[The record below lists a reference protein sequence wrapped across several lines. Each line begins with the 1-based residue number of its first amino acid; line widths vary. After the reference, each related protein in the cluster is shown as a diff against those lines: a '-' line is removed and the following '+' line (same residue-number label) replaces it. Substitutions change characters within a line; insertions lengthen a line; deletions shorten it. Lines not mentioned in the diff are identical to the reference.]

1 MPARWLRLRRNG
13 IRIGIALCQREI
25 TAVVLG
31 RKHSPSS
38 RAPVCLEGE
47 GAERREELARGFL
60 EARKALE
67 KSIGQS
73 TEGARVFV
81 TLLPPLA
88 DARVLSLPPMRKS
101 EVQAVVARDVAR
113 YFLGARRSQVVGTRV
128 PRGRTWR
135 GSADSERPLP
145 VLAAAASLSLLEDV
159 RQATVGV
166 GWAVQ
171 SFSAAHS
178 AWMNLPSAILDQPVR
193 GLVAVVE
200 STAHVV
206 RLDGPNPT
214 AVRKIPSSEGSAIAG
229 ALGEGEGKGKGKVRV
244 LASPQAFEVLQSQLA
259 SHGLTAVR
267 DSNGWAGPREAAASR
282 ADATELELLPATIS
296 VHRKE
301 RDRRRAVS
309 LFAAAAVLILAS
321 LATHFL
327 GVQRELATVRDR
339 RAEIR
344 GEVAPLLAARDSL
357 DLLTLQV
364 ESMEEISRRTPVWT
378 RALVELAALLPREI
392 YLTGFYASGDT
403 VELEAAGAGA
413 GQAIQVLRGA
423 GIFEELRLEGVV
435 ERELE
440 DGETAVERF
449 RLWAQV
455 PPVPVNGG

>member
-1 MPARWLRLRRNG
+1 MPGRALRLGRNG

-38 RAPVCLEGE
+38 RAPVCLEEE
-47 GAERREELARGFL
+47 GTERRDELARGFL
-60 EARKALE
+60 EVRKALE

-88 DARVLSLPPMRKS
+88 DARILSLPPMRKA

-113 YFLGARRSQVVGTRV
+113 YFLGARRSQVVGTRL
-128 PRGRTWR
+128 PRGKGWR
-135 GSADSERPLP
+135 GPAGSDPSFP

-159 RQATVGV
+159 RQASGGM

-178 AWMNLPSAILDQPVR
+178 AWMNLPSSIPDQPVR

-206 RLDGPNPT
+206 RLDGRNPT
-214 AVRKIPSSEGSAIAG
+214 AVRKIPSSDGSAIAG
-229 ALGEGEGKGKGKVRV
+229 ALLEGEGKGKVRV
-244 LASPQAFEVLQSQLA
+244 LASPQAFEVLQGQLA

-267 DSNGWAGPREAAASR
+267 DANGWTGPRDAAASR

-301 RDRRRAVS
+301 RDQRRAVS
-309 LFAAAAVLILAS
+309 LLGAAAVLILAS
-321 LATHFL
+321 LATHFVA
-327 GVQRELATVRDR
+327 VQRELATVRDR
-339 RAEIR
+339 RADIR
-344 GEVAPLLAARDSL
+344 TEVAPLLTARDSL

-364 ESMEEISRRTPVWT
+364 ESMEEISRKTPVWT
-378 RALVELAALLPREI
+378 RALVELAALLPQEI

-413 GQAIQVLRGA
+413 GEAIQLLRGA
-423 GIFEELRLEGVV
+423 GLFEELRLEGVV

-449 RLWAQV
+449 RLRARV
-455 PPVPVNGG
+455 PPVTVNGG